1 MAVDEKRL
9 VRAVAERTWLSTEE
23 SADITR
29 AVVQGLAGQL
39 SEGEARRLAG
49 DLPESLADQLPVERR
64 RRQGAHPVDVATFIS
79 ELSTS
84 SASCL
89 RTTRAWP
96 TQRADRQAAQRSG
109 EPVCGTGAPQT
120 AVPRRLLTQ
129 AMMTLIPSAPAG
141 TRVTRAGSW

>member
-1 MAVDEKRL
+1 MIRRGRTLADRPMKGAALAVDEKRL

-29 AVVQGLAGQL
+29 AVVQGVAGQL

-79 ELSTS
+79 ELSE
-84 SASCL
+84 
-89 RTTRAWP
+89 RTGLTGDDARA
-96 TQRADRQAAQRSG
+96 
-109 EPVCGTGAPQT
+109 GTGA
-120 AVPRRLLTQ
+120 VLTVLRE
-129 AMMTLIPSAPAG
+129 TLGQEDFGHLIGQLPADY
-141 TRVTRAGSW
+141 AGLADAAG